1 MSHVPTP
8 ATPEAGR
15 LAIRRAPGLPAVE
28 LHEGEAFAHFYPPHW
43 HDEYFLTVITGG
55 EGIFRCGRIE
65 HRAPAGTLVFVAPG
79 EVHSH
84 APAPGGRSFRSLHA
98 GGSFVGE
105 LAPDLPCLAATR
117 IPRSSAIRD
126 ATLAGRFLALHRL
139 LLRDGDPIEKEARLL
154 SFLVDLLGAVTA
166 AIGPPSAP
174 ERMAVRRA
182 RERLEEPD
190 ASHLSLRELAA
201 VAGMSPFHF
210 HRLFRAQIGLPPHA
224 YQLRRRLLRARA
236 LLCAGQPAAHVA
248 AATGFSDQSH
258 FTRHFKR
265 LLGITPSAYARRSKN
280 VQD

>member
-1 MSHVPTP
+1 
-8 ATPEAGR
+8 
-15 LAIRRAPGLPAVE
+15 
-28 LHEGEAFAHFYPPHW
+28 
-43 HDEYFLTVITGG
+43 
-55 EGIFRCGRIE
+55 
-65 HRAPAGTLVFVAPG
+65 
-79 EVHSH
+79 
-84 APAPGGRSFRSLHA
+84 
-98 GGSFVGE
+98 
-105 LAPDLPCLAATR
+105 
-117 IPRSSAIRD
+117 
-126 ATLAGRFLALHRL
+126 
-139 LLRDGDPIEKEARLL
+139 
-154 SFLVDLLGAVTA
+154 VTA